1 MGAMLKSGMRN
12 VKGRRTS
19 TVTDSVMETAS
30 INSSSSNLS
39 SLTDAMPLPPIS
51 NVAHDFNYLQLPNLP
66 FDPDFQCSL
75 TTLADVLIDAYA
87 GLLNLIPTPESC
99 IPGTAEAFAKADKQ
113 LRKVLINS
121 IANEFE
127 ANTRKE
133 AKSEVGGLGKLVL
146 SGLM

>member
-1 MGAMLKSGMRN
+1 M
-12 VKGRRTS
+12 
-19 TVTDSVMETAS
+19 D
-30 INSSSSNLS
+30 SSSVNGNGSNLS
-39 SLTDAMPLPPIS
+39 SITDAMPLPPVSHI
-51 NVAHDFNYLQLPNLP
+51 AHDFSYLQIPNLP
-66 FDPDFQCSL
+66 FDPDFQTSL

-99 IPGTAEAFAKADKQ
+99 VMGTAEAFAKADKQ
-113 LRKVLINS
+113 LRKVMVNS

-133 AKSEVGGLGKLVL
+133 AKTEIGGLGKLVL